1 MKRVTLAQARSKPA
15 LDFVLP
21 GLLLGSVGLIVGQ
34 GAVGKTYLALHTGI
48 ALPLGRA
55 IAEHNGEALWP
66 AQASGKVAVI
76 LGEDPPEIVQ
86 DRLHSLRAGLQLGE
100 SDEEILDHD
109 LEVISFT
116 DEDDDMRLAI
126 KNGSRLERGPFYET
140 LKVFCEGRRLV
151 IIDPLALVALGLE
164 EKDNGDMA
172 QLMRMLAGI
181 ARATGCAILVLHHIG
196 KSKDGG
202 EDWEKARGASS
213 LTTSVRLQVNLGP
226 PSDDECKDLS
236 IPKEDRSMWVR
247 VAQTKAN
254 YGAPAAARLLRRGQ
268 GGVLRA
274 MPAAMLAGAGETK
287 PKKQGGRNG
296 AI

>member
-1 MKRVTLAQARSKPA
+1 MKRITFVQARSKPH

-34 GAVGKTYLALHTGI
+34 GAVGKTYLALHIGI
-48 ALPLGRA
+48 GIPLGRP
-55 IAEHNGEALWP
+55 IAEANGEALWP
-66 AQASGKVAVI
+66 AQSSGKVAVI

-86 DRLHSLRAGLQLGE
+86 DRLHSLRAGLQLDE
-100 SDEEILDHD
+100 RDEEILDHD

-116 DEDDDMRLAI
+116 DEDDDMRLAL

-140 LKVFCEGRRLV
+140 LRGFCEGRRLV

-172 QLMRMLAGI
+172 QAMRMLAGI
-181 ARATGCAILVLHHIG
+181 ARATGCAILVLHHVG
-196 KSKDGG
+196 KTRDGG
-202 EDWEKARGASS
+202 EDWERARGASS
-213 LTTSVRLQVNLGP
+213 LTTSVRLQVNLGQLAEA
-226 PSDDECKDLS
+226 ECKDMG
-236 IPKEDRSMWVR
+236 IPIDDRGMWVR

-254 YGAPAAARLLRRGQ
+254 YGAPAAPRLLRRAA

-274 MPAAMLAGAGETK
+274 MPTPMLAGAAEAQQ
-287 PKKQGGRNG
+287 KKQGGRNG

>member
-1 MKRVTLAQARSKPA
+1 MKRCLFSTAKTKPH

-21 GLLLGSVGLIVGQ
+21 GLLAGSVGLIVGQ
-34 GAVGKTYLALHTGI
+34 GAVGKTFLALHIGI
-48 ALPLGRA
+48 GISLGRP
-55 IAEHNGEALWP
+55 IAEHNGEALWQ

-76 LGEDPPEIVQ
+76 LGEDPHEIVQ
-86 DRLHSLRAGLQLGE
+86 DRQYSLRGGLALHQQ
-100 SDEEILDHD
+100 DEEILDQD
-109 LEVISFT
+109 LEVISFV
-116 DEDDDMRLAI
+116 DEDDDMRLAL

-140 LKVFCEGRRLV
+140 LRGFCEGRRLV

-172 QLMRMLAGI
+172 QVMRMLAGI
-181 ARATGCAILVLHHIG
+181 ARATRCAILVLHHVG

-226 PSDDECKDLS
+226 PTEDECRDLS
-236 IPKEDRSMWVR
+236 IPIDDRGMWVR
-247 VAQTKAN
+247 VAQAKAN
-254 YGAPAAARLLRRGQ
+254 YGAPAAPRLLRRAA

-274 MPAAMLAGAGETK
+274 MPASMLAGAGEAK
-287 PKKQGGRNG
+287 QKKQGGRNG